1 MPGPSEYNFGLE
13 PENPISLLII
23 LLFDPYCT
31 GPKQFFEPFKS
42 FGLQVLMFKSPFFY
56 WQKVGN
62 VSIGQIQQPDQ
73 KYFAS

>member
-13 PENPISLLII
+13 PENPIHNFAFLTHIQKVHWSKKVL
-23 LLFDPYCT
+23 
-31 GPKQFFEPFKS
+31 EPLKS
-42 FGLQVLMFKSPFFY
+42 FGLQVLMFNSQFFY

-73 KYFAS
+73 NYFAS